1 MLSWT
6 IDAALVVISVS
17 LVLVLYRLVRGPA
30 TVDRVLALD
39 TLAMNFVAML
49 VVLSLRF
56 ETGLYLEAVLV
67 LAVLA
72 FVGTTAISKYLM
84 RGRIID

>member
-1 MLSWT
+1 MLSLT
-6 IDAALVVISVS
+6 IDIALGGLALS
-17 LVLVLYRLVRGPA
+17 LVLVLVRMVRGPA
-30 TVDRVLALD
+30 TIDRVLALD

-56 ETGLYLEAVLV
+56 ETDLYFEAVLV

-84 RGRIID
+84 RGRIIE